1 MSTAEAA
8 FALWLAKQPA
18 AYVRATDLLQQ
29 LHDYASAVLA
39 GEPQEMSLH
48 DSNSTREINGR
59 PIHWKDKAGVVHA
72 AEGNWLT
79 PRDFCL
85 WTVCGSA
92 DVPANT
98 GYHPGDGDKVTCEA
112 CLSKQ

>member
-1 MSTAEAA
+1 VTYLS
-8 FALWLAKQPA
+8 
-18 AYVRATDLLQQ
+18 
-29 LHDYASAVLA
+29 ASALRLTHSA
-39 GEPQEMSLH
+39 GKRSVTSSGRVEQEPQEMSLH